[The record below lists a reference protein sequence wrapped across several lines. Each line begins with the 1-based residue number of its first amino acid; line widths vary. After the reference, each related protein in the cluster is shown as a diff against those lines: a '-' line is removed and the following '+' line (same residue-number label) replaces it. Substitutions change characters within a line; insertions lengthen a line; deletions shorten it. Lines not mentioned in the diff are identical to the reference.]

1 MEHAKKFA
9 LIPEHLV
16 SKHTVCDKQLND
28 LDKSMQNILNSSLE
42 EHEKV
47 KQYYALLQKKMNIE
61 EYNLPWKPP
70 EEPAPLNNIEVEPML
85 PRKEDSYDRAVLNS
99 VPQGMKNEASKAL
112 DFIKEHSNI
121 LKWNDKGEILIGNEL
136 ISKTNIADL
145 FNIIFTH
152 NKKKTN
158 VAGIQEFLAALNLM
172 NMPKHYFKNNYLT
185 AKNVKSKAE
194 WMKYG

>member
-16 SKHTVCDKQLND
+16 SKYTVSDKQWND
-28 LDKSMQNILNSSLE
+28 LDKSMLNILNSSLE

-70 EEPAPLNNIEVEPML
+70 EEPASLNNIEVEPML
-85 PRKEDSYDRAVLNS
+85 PRKEDSYDRVVLNS

-112 DFIKEHSNI
+112 DFIKEYSNI

-136 ISKTNIADL
+136 ISQTNIADL

-172 NMPKHYFKNNYLT
+172 NMPKHYVKNNYLT
-185 AKNVKSKAE
+185 AKNVKSKAQ
-194 WMKYG
+194 WMKY

>member
-9 LIPEHLV
+9 LIPEHLM
-16 SKHTVCDKQLND
+16 SKHTVSDKQLND
-28 LDKSMQNILNSSLE
+28 LDKCMLNILNSSLE

-70 EEPAPLNNIEVEPML
+70 EETAPLNNIEVEPML
-85 PRKEDSYDRAVLNS
+85 PRKEDPYDRVVLNS

-112 DFIKEHSNI
+112 DYIKEHSNI

-152 NKKKTN
+152 NKKKIN

-172 NMPKHYFKNNYLT
+172 NMPKQYVKNNYLT
-185 AKNVKSKAE
+185 AKNVKSKAQ
-194 WMKYG
+194 WMKY

>member
-16 SKHTVCDKQLND
+16 PKHTISEKQLND
-28 LDKSMQNILNSSLE
+28 LDKSMLNILNSSLE

-61 EYNLPWKPP
+61 EYNLPWKPQ
-70 EEPAPLNNIEVEPML
+70 EESAPSDNIEVEPML
-85 PRKEDSYDRAVLNS
+85 PRKEDSYNRVVLNS
-99 VPQGMKNEASKAL
+99 VPQGMKNEASNAL

-145 FNIIFTH
+145 FNVIFTH

-158 VAGIQEFLAALNLM
+158 VAGIQGFLAALNLM
-172 NMPKHYFKNNYLT
+172 NMPKLYVKNNYLT
-185 AKNVKSKAE
+185 AKNVKSKAQ
-194 WMKYG
+194 WMKY

>member
-16 SKHTVCDKQLND
+16 SKHTVSDKQLND
-28 LDKSMQNILNSSLE
+28 IDKSMLNILNSSLE
-42 EHEKV
+42 EYEKV

-70 EEPAPLNNIEVEPML
+70 EETAPLNNIEVEPML
-85 PRKEDSYDRAVLNS
+85 PRKEDSYDRVVLNS

-172 NMPKHYFKNNYLT
+172 NMPKHYVKNNYLT
-185 AKNVKSKAE
+185 AKNVKSE
-194 WMKYG
+194 TQWMKY

>member
-16 SKHTVCDKQLND
+16 SKHTVSHKQLND
-28 LDKSMQNILNSSLE
+28 LDKSMLNILNRSLE

-70 EEPAPLNNIEVEPML
+70 EETAPLNNIEVEPML
-85 PRKEDSYDRAVLNS
+85 PRKEDPYDHVVLNS

-172 NMPKHYFKNNYLT
+172 NIPKHYVKNNYLT
-185 AKNVKSKAE
+185 AKNVKSKAQ
-194 WMKYG
+194 WMKY

>member
-16 SKHTVCDKQLND
+16 SKHTVSDNQLND
-28 LDKSMQNILNSSLE
+28 LDKSMLNILNRSLE

-70 EEPAPLNNIEVEPML
+70 EKPAPLNNIEVEPML
-85 PRKEDSYDRAVLNS
+85 PRKEEDSYGHVVLNS

-121 LKWNDKGEILIGNEL
+121 LKWNDNREILIGNEL

-145 FNIIFTH
+145 FNIIFTR

-172 NMPKHYFKNNYLT
+172 NMPKHCVKNNYLT
-185 AKNVKSKAE
+185 AKNVKSKAQ
-194 WMKYG
+194 WMKY

>member
-16 SKHTVCDKQLND
+16 SKHTVSDKQLND
-28 LDKSMQNILNSSLE
+28 LDKSMLNILNSSLE

-47 KQYYALLQKKMNIE
+47 KQYHALLQKKMNIE

-70 EEPAPLNNIEVEPML
+70 EETAPLNNIEVESML
-85 PRKEDSYDRAVLNS
+85 PRKEDPYDRVVLNS
-99 VPQGMKNEASKAL
+99 VPQGMKNEASKAM

-172 NMPKHYFKNNYLT
+172 NMPKHYVKNNYLT
-185 AKNVKSKAE
+185 AKNVKSKAQ
-194 WMKYG
+194 WMKY

>member
-16 SKHTVCDKQLND
+16 SKHTVSDKQLND
-28 LDKSMQNILNSSLE
+28 LDKSMLNILNSSLE

-70 EEPAPLNNIEVEPML
+70 EEPAPSDNIEVEPML
-85 PRKEDSYDRAVLNS
+85 PRKEDSYDRVVLNS
-99 VPQGMKNEASKAL
+99 VPQGIKNEASKAL

-121 LKWNDKGEILIGNEL
+121 LKWSDKEEILIGNEF
-136 ISKTNIADL
+136 ISKTNVADL

-172 NMPKHYFKNNYLT
+172 NMPKHYVKNNYLT
-185 AKNVKSKAE
+185 AKNVKSKAQ
-194 WMKYG
+194 WMKY

>member
-9 LIPEHLV
+9 LIPEHLM
-16 SKHTVCDKQLND
+16 SKHTVSDKQLND
-28 LDKSMQNILNSSLE
+28 LDKSMLNILNSSLE

-70 EEPAPLNNIEVEPML
+70 EETAPLNNIEVEPML
-85 PRKEDSYDRAVLNS
+85 PRKEDPYDRVVLNS

-172 NMPKHYFKNNYLT
+172 NMPKHYVKNNYLT
-185 AKNVKSKAE
+185 AKNVKSKAQ
-194 WMKYG
+194 WMKY

>member
-1 MEHAKKFA
+1 
-9 LIPEHLV
+9 
-16 SKHTVCDKQLND
+16 
-28 LDKSMQNILNSSLE
+28 
-42 EHEKV
+42 
-47 KQYYALLQKKMNIE
+47 
-61 EYNLPWKPP
+61 
-70 EEPAPLNNIEVEPML
+70 ML
-85 PRKEDSYDRAVLNS
+85 PRKEDSYDRVVLNS
-99 VPQGMKNEASKAL
+99 VSQGMKNEASKAL

-172 NMPKHYFKNNYLT
+172 NMPKHYVKNNYLT
-185 AKNVKSKAE
+185 AKNVKSKAQ
-194 WMKYG
+194 WMKY

>member
-16 SKHTVCDKQLND
+16 SKHTVSDKQLND
-28 LDKSMQNILNSSLE
+28 LDKSMLNILNSSLE

-47 KQYYALLQKKMNIE
+47 KQYYALLQKKMNKE

-70 EEPAPLNNIEVEPML
+70 EESAPLNNIEVEPIL
-85 PRKEDSYDRAVLNS
+85 PRKEDSYDRVVLNS

-152 NKKKTN
+152 NQKKTN

-172 NMPKHYFKNNYLT
+172 NMPKHYVKNNYLT
-185 AKNVKSKAE
+185 AKNVKSKAQ
-194 WMKYG
+194 WMKY

>member
-1 MEHAKKFA
+1 MEHAEKIA

-16 SKHTVCDKQLND
+16 SKHTVSDKQLND
-28 LDKSMQNILNSSLE
+28 LDKSMLNILNSSLE

-85 PRKEDSYDRAVLNS
+85 PRKEDSYGHVVSNS

-136 ISKTNIADL
+136 IPKTNIADL

-158 VAGIQEFLAALNLM
+158 VAGIQEFLAVLNLM
-172 NMPKHYFKNNYLT
+172 NMPKHYVKNNYLT
-185 AKNVKSKAE
+185 AKNVKSKAQ
-194 WMKYG
+194 WMKY

>member
-1 MEHAKKFA
+1 
-9 LIPEHLV
+9 
-16 SKHTVCDKQLND
+16 
-28 LDKSMQNILNSSLE
+28 
-42 EHEKV
+42 
-47 KQYYALLQKKMNIE
+47 MNIE

-85 PRKEDSYDRAVLNS
+85 PIKEEDSYDHVVLNS
-99 VPQGMKNEASKAL
+99 VPHGMKNEASKAL

-152 NKKKTN
+152 NKKKD
-158 VAGIQEFLAALNLM
+158 
-172 NMPKHYFKNNYLT
+172 
-185 AKNVKSKAE
+185 
-194 WMKYG
+194 

>member
-16 SKHTVCDKQLND
+16 SKHIVSDKQLND
-28 LDKSMQNILNSSLE
+28 LDKSMLNILNRSLE

-61 EYNLPWKPP
+61 EYNLPGKPP
-70 EEPAPLNNIEVEPML
+70 EEPAPSDNIEVEPML
-85 PRKEDSYDRAVLNS
+85 PRKENSYDRVVLNS

-145 FNIIFTH
+145 FNIIFTR

-172 NMPKHYFKNNYLT
+172 NVPKHYVKNNYLT
-185 AKNVKSKAE
+185 AKNVKSKAH
-194 WMKYG
+194 WMKY

>member
-1 MEHAKKFA
+1 
-9 LIPEHLV
+9 
-16 SKHTVCDKQLND
+16 
-28 LDKSMQNILNSSLE
+28 
-42 EHEKV
+42 
-47 KQYYALLQKKMNIE
+47 MNIE

-70 EEPAPLNNIEVEPML
+70 EEPAPLNNIEVKPML
-85 PRKEDSYDRAVLNS
+85 PRKEEDSYDHVVLNS
-99 VPQGMKNEASKAL
+99 VPQGMKIEASKAL

-136 ISKTNIADL
+136 ISKTNIADV

-172 NMPKHYFKNNYLT
+172 RLGRISRPLWKM
-185 AKNVKSKAE
+185 
-194 WMKYG
+194 